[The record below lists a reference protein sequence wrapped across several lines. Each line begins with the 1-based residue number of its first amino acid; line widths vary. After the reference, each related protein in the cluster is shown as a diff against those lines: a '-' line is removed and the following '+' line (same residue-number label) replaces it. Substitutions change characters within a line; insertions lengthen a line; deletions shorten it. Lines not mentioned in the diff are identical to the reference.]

1 MLKQMRIEKFSPEN
15 SSRPTGRSYLE
26 ILGKEDA

>member
-1 MLKQMRIEKFSPEN
+1 MRIESFSPDD

-26 ILGKEDA
+26 ILGKDG